1 MKRQMWKTAR
11 QGALLFL
18 IGLMGNGTRP
28 AAIADE
34 DRPHRP
40 NILLAIADDWAWPHA
55 GVAGDKIVRTPVFDR
70 HAREGMLFT
79 QAFVSAPSCSPSRA
93 ALLTGQHFWRL
104 EEGAIL
110 WSTLPAKFPVY
121 PDLLEQA
128 GYHVGHTG
136 KGWGPGPIAPGGRQR
151 NPAGP
156 LYKSFQQF
164 LDARP
169 PGKPF
174 CFWFG
179 SFRPHRHYQWQS
191 GVQAGLKP
199 EQVSVPSCLPDA
211 PDVRTDLCDY
221 YWNVEQFD
229 REVGNLLELL
239 QRTGEEGNTLMVVT
253 SDNGLPFPRCKSNL
267 YDLGTR
273 VPLAIRWPA
282 KLAGNRRVEDLV
294 SLVDLAPTF
303 LQAAGLQPPPDMNG
317 TSLLG
322 LLLSGKSGRVEPQ
335 RNRVFT
341 GKERHAYLGYPTRA
355 IRTHEFLYIRNFAPD
370 RFAGGDP
377 AGDDPREPPLVTRN
391 GYDNPFGDIDGS
403 PTKYFMLKHR
413 DQPAVRPLFEL
424 AFAQR
429 PAEELYDLR
438 TDPDQLHNV
447 ATDSRH
453 TAAKARLAEALM
465 SELKATKD
473 PRVLS
478 RGGSFDEYPY
488 YWGPNAP
495 GRAPAKPPPK

>member
-1 MKRQMWKTAR
+1 M
-11 QGALLFL
+11 
-18 IGLMGNGTRP
+18 
-28 AAIADE
+28 
-34 DRPHRP
+34 
-40 NILLAIADDWAWPHA
+40 LAIADDWAWPHA
-55 GVAGDKIVRTPVFDR
+55 GVAGDKVVRTPAFDR
-70 HAREGMLFT
+70 LARAGVLFT

-164 LDARP
+164 LEARP

-211 PDVRTDLCDY
+211 PDVRTDLC
-221 YWNVEQFD
+221 
-229 REVGNLLELL
+229 
-239 QRTGEEGNTLMVVT
+239 
-253 SDNGLPFPRCKSNL
+253 
-267 YDLGTR
+267 
-273 VPLAIRWPA
+273 
-282 KLAGNRRVEDLV
+282 
-294 SLVDLAPTF
+294 
-303 LQAAGLQPPPDMNG
+303 
-317 TSLLG
+317 
-322 LLLSGKSGRVEPQ
+322 
-335 RNRVFT
+335 
-341 GKERHAYLGYPTRA
+341 
-355 IRTHEFLYIRNFAPD
+355 
-370 RFAGGDP
+370 
-377 AGDDPREPPLVTRN
+377 
-391 GYDNPFGDIDGS
+391 DNPFGDIDGS

-453 TAAKARLAEALM
+453 TAAKTRLAEALM

-473 PRVLS
+473 PRVLG

-495 GRAPAKPPPK
+495 GRVPAKPPPK

>member
-1 MKRQMWKTAR
+1 MRLAIIAVLGVKFFA
-11 QGALLFL
+11 
-18 IGLMGNGTRP
+18 GTCSP
-28 AAIADE
+28 AAAGE
-34 DRPHRP
+34 ATPKGP

-55 GVAGDKIVRTPVFDR
+55 GVAGDQVVRTPAFDR
-70 HAREGMLFT
+70 LARDGVLFT

-93 ALLTGQHFWRL
+93 AILTGQHFWRL

-121 PDLLEQA
+121 PDLLEKA

-136 KGWGPGPIAPGGRQR
+136 KGWGPGPIAPGGRPR

-169 PGKPF
+169 KGAPF

-191 GVQAGLKP
+191 GIQGGLKT
-199 EQVSVPSCLPDA
+199 EQIAVPPCLPDTL
-211 PDVRTDLCDY
+211 DVRTDLCDY

-229 REVGNLLELL
+229 REVANLIDVL
-239 QRTGEEGNTLMVVT
+239 RGTGEQDNTLVVVT
-253 SDNGLPFPRCKSNL
+253 SDNGMPFPRCKSNL

-273 VPLAIRWPA
+273 VPLLVCWPGR
-282 KLAGNRRVEDLV
+282 LAGNRRVDDLV
-294 SLVDLAPTF
+294 SLIDLAPTF
-303 LQAAGLQPPPDMNG
+303 LEAAGVRQSPGMNG
-317 TSLLG
+317 KGLLA
-322 LLLSGKSGRVEPQ
+322 LLLSGKNGRVEAE
-335 RNRVFT
+335 RDCVFT
-341 GKERHAYLGYPTRA
+341 GKERHAFLGYPTRA
-355 IRTHEFLYIRNFAPD
+355 VRTQEHLYIRNFAPD
-370 RFAGGDP
+370 RYAGGDP
-377 AGDDPREPPLVTRN
+377 SGDDPREPPLVTRN

-413 DQPAVRPLFEL
+413 EESAVKPLFDL
-424 AFAQR
+424 AFARR

-438 TDPDQLHNV
+438 NDPDQLRNV

-453 TAAKARLAEALM
+453 VAAKTRLAEALM
-465 SELKATKD
+465 SELRATKD
-473 PRVLS
+473 PRVLGA
-478 RGGSFDEYPY
+478 GGSFDRYPY
-488 YWGPNAP
+488 YYGPNAP
-495 GRAPAKPPPK
+495 RPEPAKPPRK

>member
-1 MKRQMWKTAR
+1 MKRRSWKAAR
-11 QGALLFL
+11 HAALLFL
-18 IGLMGNGTRP
+18 IALIGSGSRP
-28 AAIADE
+28 IAIAAE

-40 NILLAIADDWAWPHA
+40 NVLLAIADDWAWPHA
-55 GVAGDKIVRTPVFDR
+55 GIAGDKVVRTPAFDR
-70 HAREGMLFT
+70 IAREGVLFT
-79 QAFVSAPSCSPSRA
+79 RAFVSAPSCSPSRA

-121 PDLLEQA
+121 PDLLEKA
-128 GYHVGHTG
+128 GYHVGHAG
-136 KGWGPGPIAPGGRQR
+136 KGWGPGPIARGGRLR

-169 PGKPF
+169 KAKPF

-179 SFRPHRHYQWQS
+179 SFRPHRQYQWQS
-191 GVQAGLKP
+191 GVQGGLKP
-199 EQVSVPSCLPDA
+199 EQASVPPCLPDD
-211 PDVRTDLCDY
+211 PEVRTDLCDY

-229 REVGNLLELL
+229 REVGNLIEVL
-239 QRTGEEGNTLMVVT
+239 QRTGEQDNTLMVVT
-253 SDNGLPFPRCKSNL
+253 SDNGMPFPRCKSNL

-282 KLAGNRRVEDLV
+282 KLAGNRRIDDLV
-294 SLVDLAPTF
+294 SLLDLAPTF
-303 LQAAGLQPPPDMNG
+303 LEAAGLQSPSDMTG
-317 TSLLG
+317 KSVLG
-322 LLLSGKSGRVEPQ
+322 LLLSGQSGRVAPH
-335 RNRVFT
+335 RDRVFT

-355 IRTHEFLYIRNFAPD
+355 IRTREFLYIRNFAPD
-370 RFAGGDP
+370 RYAGGDP
-377 AGDDPREPPLVTRN
+377 SGDDPREPPIVTRN

-413 DQPAVRPLFEL
+413 DEPAIKALFEL
-424 AFAQR
+424 AFAKR

-438 TDPDQLHNV
+438 NDPDQLHNV

-453 TAAKARLAEALM
+453 AAAKARLAEALM

-473 PRVLS
+473 PRVLG
-478 RGGSFDEYPY
+478 RGASFDKYPY

-495 GRAPAKPPPK
+495 GRASAKPLPK